1 MLTRLDSSLFLA
13 MIQILM
19 SHRERLLIINGASFP
34 RIYDYQI
41 AHYFVGGCW
50 GVYAN
55 LPDADLTSQLN
66 A

>member
-1 MLTRLDSSLFLA
+1 MLTRLDSNLFLA

-19 SHRERLLIINGASFP
+19 PHRERLLIVDGASFS

-50 GVYAN
+50 GVCAK